1 MTVHALHVDHP
12 VRTALDLD
20 KGSHWEQHT
29 KSDEELPANSQ
40 DGFSLGSDRFD
51 GQPPGDGS
59 QLVIHVAIFITAN
72 IAACIRAKLAAL
84 LPGTSSKGSPRARR
98 RERRLPKRRNCVLKV
113 KVLHT

>member
-20 KGSHWEQHT
+20 KGSQREQH
-29 KSDEELPANSQ
+29 KSDEELPASSQ
-40 DGFSLGSDRFD
+40 DGFSLGSNRFD

-72 IAACIRAKLAAL
+72 IAACIRANLAAL

>member
-20 KGSHWEQHT
+20 KGSQREQH
-29 KSDEELPANSQ
+29 KSDEELPASSQ
-40 DGFSLGSDRFD
+40 DGFSLGSDLFD

>member
-20 KGSHWEQHT
+20 KGSQREQHT
-29 KSDEELPANSQ
+29 SDEELPASSQ
-40 DGFSLGSDRFD
+40 DGFSLGSNRFD

-98 RERRLPKRRNCVLKV
+98 RER
-113 KVLHT
+113 